1 MAWSTIDVLI
11 FAVAAYVAVVTRV
24 RLMRNRHDQL
34 TSQVRTQLQ
43 AEQRR
48 RKQSA
53 QDEPPQ
59 EDAA

>member
-11 FAVAAYVAVVTRV
+11 FAVAAYVAVVTLV

-34 TSQVRTQLQ
+34 ASQVRTQLQ